1 MIVNRKHEC
10 SWVLFSFFK
19 EFFQNDT
26 LFPFIGSVVADFCFA
41 LPTTEGCAVSG
52 DVIVTDMKGLPMF

>member
-1 MIVNRKHEC
+1 MNVRG
-10 SWVLFSFFK
+10 FFFFFK
-19 EFFQNDT
+19 EFFRNDT

-41 LPTTEGCAVSG
+41 LPKTEDCVVSG